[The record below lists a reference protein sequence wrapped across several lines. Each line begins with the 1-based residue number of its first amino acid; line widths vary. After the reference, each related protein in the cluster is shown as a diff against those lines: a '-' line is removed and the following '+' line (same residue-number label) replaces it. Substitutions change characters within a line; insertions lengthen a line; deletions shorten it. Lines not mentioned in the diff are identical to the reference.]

1 MQVSVETKST
11 TQRLVKIAVPKERIE
26 PEIQNRLKNLART
39 SKVNGFRPGKVP
51 LRVIEQKFGHQVRQ
65 EAIGILIRTTYE
77 EAIQQQNLKPLSEPV
92 FDLES
97 DLEQLDS
104 GFTFTATFDIY
115 PELTDLDMDNL
126 VINKPIAQITDAD
139 VDEMIQKI
147 RMQQVTWSEVERA
160 AINEDRVMIDFVA
173 TANGESFKGNEA
185 KQIPIVLGTPS
196 VFGSELDQHLLGK
209 TANQDVEID
218 FTLPADYHVS
228 ALAGKQLKLAT
239 HISSVAEPILPEVN
253 DSFAVTLLGTNDA
266 TVERLRHDIRANMET
281 QLKYAIQFK
290 LKQQALQL
298 VLEKNNIE
306 APQSLIQVEA
316 KRLLE
321 ITRKNQLDQRGYAN
335 PNMTEEQFLDRAKEG
350 IRIGI
355 VVNKLAEI
363 SQIQID
369 SERVRE
375 MIENVAATYENP
387 AEVKQWYYNDPK
399 HLREIEVA
407 VLEEQV
413 TEYLLNKAEVIE
425 KQMTFNEVMSSQ
437 VEYQS
442 QAVA

>member
-39 SKVNGFRPGKVP
+39 SKINGFRPGKVP
-51 LRVIEQKFGHQVRQ
+51 LRVVEQKFGHQVRQ
-65 EAIGILIRTTYE
+65 EVVGMLIRVTYE

-97 DLEQLDS
+97 DLEQLNN
-104 GFTFTATFDIY
+104 GFTFTAIFDIY
-115 PELTDLDMDNL
+115 PELTNLNMDGL
-126 VINKPIAQITDAD
+126 VINKPTAQITDAD

-160 AINEDRVMIDFVA
+160 AVNEDRVMIDFVA

-209 TANQDVEID
+209 TANQDVEIN

-228 ALAGKQLKLAT
+228 ELAGKQLKLAT

-266 TVERLRHDIRANMET
+266 TVEKLRHDIRANMET

-290 LKQQALQL
+290 LKQQALQR

-306 APQSLIQVEA
+306 APRSLIQAEA
-316 KRLLE
+316 KRLFE
-321 ITRKNQLDQRGYAN
+321 ITRKNQLEQRGYAN
-335 PNMTEEQFLDRAKEG
+335 PNMTEEQFLGRAEEG
-350 IRIGI
+350 IKIGI

-363 SQIQID
+363 SQMQIN

-413 TEYLLNKAEVIE
+413 TEWLLEKSEVIE

-437 VEYQS
+437 IEYQS